1 MLVVAIICIVADVIA
16 LFLTCGCL
24 KRHSQKKKNGIH
36 IQGKKLGFETIVG
49 RPNRYIVKVE
59 YVEPVSGEICRS
71 KVISADSSI
80 CQYDNGE
87 EMPIGLVYIKQTE
100 RVYWSE
106 ESEKYYLFEVSFGFV
121 VAALLL
127 LVGWSVVFI

>member
-1 MLVVAIICIVADVIA
+1 MLVVAIICIAA
-16 LFLTCGCL
+16 GMAAFLLTCGCL
-24 KRHSQKKKNGIH
+24 KRYSQKKKNGIH

-59 YVEPVSGEICRS
+59 YVEPVSGKICTN

-87 EMPIGLVYIKQTE
+87 EMPIELIYIKRLE
-100 RVYWSE
+100 KVYWSK
-106 ESEKYYLFEVSFGFV
+106 ESQKYYLFEVSFGFV
-121 VAALLL
+121 VAVILLL
-127 LVGWSVVFI
+127 IGSIQFIY

>member
-1 MLVVAIICIVADVIA
+1 MLVVAIVCIAAGIVA
-16 LFLTCGCL
+16 LFLTCGCF
-24 KRHSQKKKNGIH
+24 KRHSQKRNTGIH

-59 YVEPVSGEICRS
+59 YVEPVSGKICTN

-87 EMPIGLVYIKQTE
+87 EMPIELVYIKRLE
-100 RVYWSE
+100 KVYWSK
-106 ESEKYYLFEVSFGFV
+106 ESQKYYLFEVSFGFV
-121 VAALLL
+121 VAVILLL
-127 LVGWSVVFI
+127 IGSIQFIY